1 MGNRTARREEAL
13 HSALDRLNVPIMIC
27 DEEQILQ
34 PLNGRATALFEA
46 ENLRGDLL
54 TARPSHPL
62 SRLIDEILR
71 TDAGEVRRRM
81 VTFPSGKRYA
91 VESSGR
97 SRKGLQRWLVLLL
110 EPLRESSLDEQ
121 SALERWPLLFPPP
134 ATSTLPFGSKVAVCW
149 SLAVAI
155 EPSTVQAPVAGSKR
169 SEPARISALA
179 VVAPPATSTVP
190 SESRVAV

>member
-121 SALERWPLLFPPP
+121 SALERWPLTQRELD
-134 ATSTLPFGSKVAVCW
+134 VAKRIVRGLTNEAIARDVGI
-149 SLAVAI
+149 SPETVKTHVRSIFEKSGTHSRAEFLA
-155 EPSTVQAPVAGSKR
+155 
-169 SEPARISALA
+169 A
-179 VVAPPATSTVP
+179 VLRT
-190 SESRVAV
+190 R